1 MDRWRAKF
9 HSPQPAIALPTNG
22 INNRKSE
29 SALILVTWI
38 WFPSLSQVLATRMF
52 FFRNNKGSAPSAR
65 QDIRQS
71 RIGEPQLRA
80 FSKFRC
86 SSLAFMHPAYSPKH
100 RQNQEHIRIGR
111 TSEQRISPSHT
122 HMASH
127 DFSIRLMTE
136 EQLKPSMQDMYPK
149 PYSELQAVVHG

>member
-1 MDRWRAKF
+1 MTE
-9 HSPQPAIALPTNG
+9 L
-22 INNRKSE
+22 
-29 SALILVTWI
+29 L
-38 WFPSLSQVLATRMF
+38 LSCP
-52 FFRNNKGSAPSAR
+52 K
-65 QDIRQS
+65 IQS
-71 RIGEPQLRA
+71 V
-80 FSKFRC
+80 
-86 SSLAFMHPAYSPKH
+86 YSPKH

>member
-29 SALILVTWI
+29 RALILVTWI

-71 RIGEPQLRA
+71 RIGESIVQAEQIFTVDKSRVLKFLGHLTPEEMSRVDDAVRA
-80 FSKFRC
+80 
-86 SSLAFMHPAYSPKH
+86 SLALNPIPAIEAK
-100 RQNQEHIRIGR
+100 
-111 TSEQRISPSHT
+111 
-122 HMASH
+122 
-127 DFSIRLMTE
+127 L
-136 EQLKPSMQDMYPK
+136 
-149 PYSELQAVVHG
+149 